1 MEQRGLLRNW
11 NDDKGFGFIQPER
24 GGAELFAHISA
35 MRGDRRPVAGDQV
48 MYIAGKDAQGRPRAE
63 HIRLAGELALDR
75 PAIRRKPRVASS
87 VAAPVAKPATK
98 PRARQKPARD
108 GGPIQHLSFK
118 LVLLAALCALPVW
131 GSWQLLMQYGAVWG
145 LVVYPLASLLSFL
158 QYWRDKSSAQAGRWR
173 TPENILHIV
182 ELLGGWPGALVAL
195 QCFRHK
201 TRKLSFQLVFWL
213 IIAAHQVLLVDWLL
227 LDGQLLS
234 GVLQRFLL
242 V

>member
-35 MRGDRRPVAGDQV
+35 MRGDRRPIAGDRV
-48 MYIAGKDAQGRPRAE
+48 MYIAGKDAQGRLRAE

-75 PAIRRKPRVASS
+75 PAIRRKPRVAPL
-87 VAAPVAKPATK
+87 VAASVAKPATK
-98 PRARQKPARD
+98 PRAQQKPARD
-108 GGPIQHLSFK
+108 GGPIQHLGFK
-118 LVLLAALCALPVW
+118 LALLAALCALPVLA
-131 GSWQLLMQYGAVWG
+131 SWQLLMQFGTVWG
-145 LVVYPLASLLSFL
+145 LVVYPLASMISFL

-182 ELLGGWPGALVAL
+182 ELLGGWPGALVAQ

-213 IIAAHQVLLVDWLL
+213 IIAAHQVLLIDWLL
-227 LDGQLLS
+227 LDGQFVS
-234 GVLQRFLL
+234 GVLQRFVLL
-242 V
+242 